1 MTIARLKMMEK
12 LMVVASTLGFFAAN
26 AFAQNGATMTL
37 LTPPGPGSNWG
48 PTCVSGDGQWVAGSY
63 VEGSWTRACRWN
75 SAGEVAVL
83 DAPPQCPCSWAVAS
97 NFDGSIL
104 VGGCGDGNYARALL
118 WSFPK
123 GVTDIGSLKGATG
136 TYIGGMNAS
145 GTVIVGVSGTP
156 YSRQSFRWTPETGMV
171 ALNFDVPPNA
181 ERRECGR
188 MSGDGTAVIGR
199 TEWRDFWGPYSTPFV
214 WTAASG
220 AQELGALPGCRDGYP
235 LAINENGSVIVGTS
249 FEANTGRRAHAF
261 RWTATGGMQDLGALG
276 PGWSSEAMFVSA
288 DGNIVFGYSAAAGS
302 SSSITWIWTPWT
314 GIQPLSDYLTAQGL
328 DMSGIQPFFIAGVS
342 ADASTIVITCLNGQG
357 STTRAFRISG
367 IRHPQDTDGDGV
379 VDDQDNCPAT
389 SNPNQA
395 DCNDDGVGDACE
407 LAAGASDINQDGVPD
422 NCQCLGDIVAD
433 GWING
438 ADLGALLA
446 YWGPVTSS
454 PISQACDINRDG
466 FVNAPDL
473 GVLLNS
479 WGPCSR

>member
-1 MTIARLKMMEK
+1 MANSCFKTAEK
-12 LMVVASTLGFFAAN
+12 LMVVASTLGLFAAN
-26 AFAQNGATMTL
+26 AFAQSGAIMTL
-37 LTPPGPGSNWG
+37 LTPPSQGSNWG
-48 PTCVSGDGQWVAGSY
+48 PTCVSGDGQWTAGNY
-63 VEGSWTRACRWN
+63 TEGNLTRACRWN
-75 SAGEVAVL
+75 GTGEVAVL
-83 DAPPQCPCSWAVAS
+83 ETLPECPSSWVLGS
-97 NFDGSIL
+97 NFDGSIF

-118 WSFPK
+118 WSFPN
-123 GVTDIGSLKGATG
+123 GLTDIGSLKGATR
-136 TYIGGMNAS
+136 TYIGGVSAS
-145 GTVIVGVSGTP
+145 GTMIVGVSGTDN
-156 YSRQSFRWTPETGMV
+156 SRQSFRWTPETGLV
-171 ALNFDVPPNA
+171 AFNFDVPPNA
-181 ERRECGR
+181 ERRECSR
-188 MSGDGTAVIGR
+188 LSSDGTTVIGL
-199 TEWRDFWGPYSTPFV
+199 TEWRDFWGPYSTPFI

-261 RWTATGGMQDLGALG
+261 RWTATGGMQDVGTLE
-276 PGWSSEAMFVSA
+276 PGWGSEALFVSA

-302 SSSITWIWTPWT
+302 SSSVLWIWTPWT
-314 GIQPLSDYLTAQGL
+314 GMERLSDYLTAQGL
-328 DMSGIQPFFIAGVS
+328 DMSGIEPFIIAGIS
-342 ADASTIVITCLNGQG
+342 ADASTIVITCLNPQG
-357 STTRAFRISG
+357 STARAFRISG
-367 IRHPQDTDGDGV
+367 LQHPQDTDGDGV
-379 VDDQDNCPAT
+379 IDAQDNCPAT

-422 NCQCLGDIVAD
+422 SCQCLGDILAD
-433 GWING
+433 GRIDG